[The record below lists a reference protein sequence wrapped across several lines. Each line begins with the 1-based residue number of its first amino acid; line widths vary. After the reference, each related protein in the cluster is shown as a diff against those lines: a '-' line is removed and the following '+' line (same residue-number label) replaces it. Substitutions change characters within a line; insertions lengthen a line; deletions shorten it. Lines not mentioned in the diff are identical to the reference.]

1 MLSFSALK
9 SITESLINSSKLRIP
24 EEGQKKLTDIL
35 LMTLKWQ
42 IMNSHMYWREWTI
55 NHIEGMI
62 KICNEI
68 HHPTN
73 GLEMIR
79 IKLLQVS
86 LGINEIG
93 SE

>member
-9 SITESLINSSKLRIP
+9 KITESLINSSKLRIP
-24 EEGQKKLTDIL
+24 EQGQKKLTDIL

-42 IMNSHMYWREWTI
+42 FLNSHLYWNEWTI

-68 HHPTN
+68 NHSTN

-79 IKLLQVS
+79 AKLLHVN
-86 LGINEIG
+86 LLYITIRF
-93 SE
+93 